1 MCQDVCMSVSSCWP
15 CSSITSNP
23 SWHTRSLPQMLASSG
38 KSRINKAGVQDR
50 TCNDS
55 GCSHGANSCSK
66 QSVLLRSSCSTS
78 KVIPSRDRTNSI
90 TIQRNLSHMTNWYQ
104 MHPNAP
110 NAHRMHRFYEI
121 LRPICGS
128 GIKGSLSSLCGGL
141 GGKVPQ
147 ADVYAFQVTRR
158 RFNWNLLGSCSG
170 TLGTMDDL
178 KFETVK

>member
-1 MCQDVCMSVSSCWP
+1 
-15 CSSITSNP
+15 
-23 SWHTRSLPQMLASSG
+23 MLASSG

-50 TCNDS
+50 ICNDV

-78 KVIPSRDRTNSI
+78 KVIPSQDRTNSI
-90 TIQRNLSHMTNWYQ
+90 TIQRNLPHMTNWYQ

-110 NAHRMHRFYEI
+110 NAQILFYQI
-121 LRPICGS
+121 LHQICGS

-147 ADVYAFQVTRR
+147 ADVYAFHVTRR

-170 TLGTMDDL
+170 RLGTMDDL
-178 KFETVK
+178 KFETAK